1 MYVFAAKKFQ
11 KLACELNVVNTAKRL
26 GEYSP
31 FFEKAGYKVLHWEY
45 EHFNIMQQLY
55 KIH

>member
-31 FFEKAGYKVLHWEY
+31 FFEKAGYKVLHGSM
-45 EHFNIMQQLY
+45 NIL
-55 KIH
+55 I